1 MARGQQIWYKDGSVA
16 EAGSR
21 GIELV
26 WYRDGTSYGR
36 GMALL
41 GYRKSR
47 CRAGVSGQGDLD

>member
-1 MARGQQIWYKDGSVA
+1 MARGQQIRYKGGSVA

-26 WYRDGTSYGR
+26 WCRDGTSSGR

-41 GYRKSR
+41 GNRKSR
-47 CRAGVSGQGDLD
+47 CRAGVSGEVDLD